1 MANNSEG
8 KISTKTILSQNYRN
22 EYLFSEIYLQDIT
35 KRPVTD
41 ENLQAY
47 LKTIK
52 EWREYADKTS
62 IEQWIT
68 SYISPVLDILG
79 FGHQKNS
86 KKQVNLL
93 ILFPDV
99 SKTQS
104 MSLCYVVSP
113 GEDMNCTLK
122 GKHWAEKIIRS
133 LQEHN
138 FQWGI
143 LTDGFR
149 WRIYHTKEPNPY
161 ETYMEVDLETILNAQ
176 EYSAFQIFYFFFRP
190 ENFITSDNGECKFNT
205 YKEESTKTTE
215 YIEENLRAAI
225 EREKE
230 GGEGV
235 LQTLCLGYLNTLSQ
249 NTYSDEERIRI
260 YGGAILYL
268 FRLLFLFYSTARD
281 LLKVES
287 IQAFKSIVQDSYRFH
302 KEGGAQS
309 NSCDLWLRIQDL
321 FAEIDLTYDGGLF
334 NPHESNLT
342 RFIEETIIT
351 DPFLSEVVFGLGYYQ
366 KSKGNF
372 VPIEYRD
379 LSVRH
384 LGSLYEGLLEHKL
397 FIAEENK
404 VVRKSGNKVRY
415 ISVAKAGRISRT
427 ENIIEKGTVYFS
439 EDAKQRKLTGSYYT
453 PEDVVEYIVKNTVDA
468 LLKEKRKELIGEIEP
483 ILNDLESA
491 INESERKRMK
501 LFVDEKILKF
511 IEEKI
516 LSLSV
521 LDPTMGSGHF
531 LVNVTNHIANFIV
544 ELLNEYPGCNSNKI
558 DSNTAFWRRHVIENC
573 IYGVDLNPLAVE
585 LAKLCLW
592 ITAAFKEKPLSF
604 LNHHLK
610 QGNALVG
617 VSISDLEK
625 FLEKSESKPSLFMQ
639 ANIDCIREAAEGY
652 KENLSKLTEQRE
664 DIEDK
669 KEILAELEKD
679 LFPYKHLCNLFT
691 HYLLGELKENDLLL
705 QIENWNKLDK
715 TEKLPVSLNSKNF
728 FHWDLEFPDV
738 FYDDNPG
745 FDCVI
750 GNPPYVDIKFRDY
763 DKNYKCSKFITREC
777 RNLYAFTIERASQIL
792 SYNGRISFVTPLSLF
807 TTPRMLAVQNYIK
820 DQFTKIYIAFF
831 SNRPSQL
838 FKDSQIFASIFIC
851 ERKPGEEY
859 SIATTKLL
867 RWYSNERKKLFDQL
881 SFTPI
886 VIPKNVPEFAIPKLS
901 DKIENSILAKLFL
914 KGKKLADYIIN
925 NQNNNYVVYCYGG
938 VYWTKARNFESFII
952 KNDKKARSTT
962 DRIIYIREDINTN
975 LIVSILNSTLH
986 YWFWLMFSDCRNK
999 TKRVMCAF
1007 PIDMDKIPF
1016 LINKKLIDYGKE
1028 LMKDYKNK
1036 SEHVC
1041 RNFSS
1046 GKVRYVEFY
1055 PKKSKNIIDKIDK
1068 ALGKY
1073 YGLTEEE
1080 LAFITYYE
1088 EAFRMGVVE

>member
-1 MANNSEG
+1 MTNSNEG

-41 ENLQAY
+41 ENLRAS
-47 LKTIK
+47 LRTIK

-79 FGHQKNS
+79 FGHHKNS

-161 ETYMEVDLETILNAQ
+161 ETYVELDLETILNAQ
-176 EYSAFQIFYFFFRP
+176 EYSAFQIFYLFFRP
-190 ENFITSDNGECKFNT
+190 ENFITSDNGECKFDT

-225 EREKE
+225 EREEE

-235 LQTLCLGYLNTLSQ
+235 LQTLCIGYLNTLGQ
-249 NTYSDEERIRI
+249 NTYSEEERIRI

-287 IQAFKSIVQDSYRFH
+287 IQAFRSIVQDSYQFH

-309 NSCDLWLRIQDL
+309 NSCDLWLRLQDL
-321 FAEIDLTYDGGLF
+321 FAEIDLTYNGGLF

-342 RFIEETIIT
+342 RFIEETRIT

-366 KSKGNF
+366 KSRGNF

-397 FIAEENK
+397 FIAEEKK

-415 ISVAKAGRISRT
+415 ISVAKAGGISRT
-427 ENIIEKGTVYFS
+427 ETIIEKGKIYFS
-439 EDAKQRKLTGSYYT
+439 EDVKERKLTGSYYT

-468 LLKEKRKELIGEIEP
+468 LLKEKKQELISEIEP

-491 INESERKRMK
+491 INKSEQKRLK
-501 LFVDEKILKF
+501 LFIDEKILKF

-531 LVNVTNHIANFIV
+531 IVNATNYIANFIV
-544 ELLNEYPGCNSNKI
+544 ELLNEYPGYNSKI
-558 DSNTAFWRRHVIENC
+558 DSNAAFWRRCVIENC

-639 ANIDCIREAAEGY
+639 ANINCIREAAEGY

-669 KEILAELEKD
+669 KEILAELDKD
-679 LFPYKHLCNLFT
+679 ISPYKHLCNLFT

-715 TEKLPVSLNSKNF
+715 TEKLPASLNSKNF

-750 GNPPYVDIKFRDY
+750 GNPPYVKYSPANVHYSIPGY
-763 DKNYKCSKFITREC
+763 YTESCKNLF
-777 RNLYAFTIERASQIL
+777 AFTVEKGFIL
-792 SYNGRISFVTPLSLF
+792 LKNNGMISMILPLAAFSTKNMSIFKNFVINNSKKVNVSFFHFRP
-807 TTPRMLAVQNYIK
+807 A
-820 DQFTKIYIAFF
+820 KIFEKVNLPVSIFF
-831 SNRPSQL
+831 SKKGKNKKPEMYTTGIHKWQQ
-838 FKDSQIFASIFIC
+838 K
-851 ERKPGEEY
+851 ERKY
-859 SIATTKLL
+859 
-867 RWYSNERKKLFDQL
+867 LFQRIRYVKI
-881 SFTPI
+881 S
-886 VIPKNVPEFAIPKLS
+886 PEFNDTVNDFYYPKLMNE
-901 DKIENSILAKLFL
+901 IENGILLKILKHKPIIKYKKEKTDSNNKNNIYYRTAGGLYWKVITNFKFPYESTSNKAATIKKGYINNIFVSLLNSSTFWWYYTITFDTFNLTDYLIFGFRFTYEKLNQSNLIKLNKFCEILMRDFL
-914 KGKKLADYIIN
+914 KNAIHTKRNNTKCINIYPRKSKAIIDEIDRVLGNHYGFSNDEIEYIIN
-925 NQNNNYVVYCYGG
+925 YD
-938 VYWTKARNFESFII
+938 I
-952 KNDKKARSTT
+952 KYRM
-962 DRIIYIREDINTN
+962 IE
-975 LIVSILNSTLH
+975 
-986 YWFWLMFSDCRNK
+986 
-999 TKRVMCAF
+999 
-1007 PIDMDKIPF
+1007 
-1016 LINKKLIDYGKE
+1016 E
-1028 LMKDYKNK
+1028 K
-1036 SEHVC
+1036 S
-1041 RNFSS
+1041 
-1046 GKVRYVEFY
+1046 
-1055 PKKSKNIIDKIDK
+1055 
-1068 ALGKY
+1068 
-1073 YGLTEEE
+1073 
-1080 LAFITYYE
+1080 
-1088 EAFRMGVVE
+1088 